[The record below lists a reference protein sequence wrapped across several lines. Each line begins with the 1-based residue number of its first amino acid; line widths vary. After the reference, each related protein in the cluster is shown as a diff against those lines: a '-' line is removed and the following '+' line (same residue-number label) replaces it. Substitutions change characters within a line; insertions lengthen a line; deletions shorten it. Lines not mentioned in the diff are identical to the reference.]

1 MPGRY
6 REDDIPDLPG
16 TARFVHPTVP
26 YNPNLPPAAFPTL
39 DEPRPV
45 GATTARSMNT
55 SLSNSDEQS
64 QLQRRATVFHDRRR
78 VSDVSLPEESSAL
91 ESEEPMPER
100 QNVNL
105 APKLL
110 PVDEDPGEFESYGSF
125 AYDDGVETRPRAGLP
140 VSLSDVQGPVL
151 NMTSSREC
159 KCYYFSG
166 ISD

>member
-1 MPGRY
+1 
-6 REDDIPDLPG
+6 
-16 TARFVHPTVP
+16 
-26 YNPNLPPAAFPTL
+26 
-39 DEPRPV
+39 
-45 GATTARSMNT
+45 MNT